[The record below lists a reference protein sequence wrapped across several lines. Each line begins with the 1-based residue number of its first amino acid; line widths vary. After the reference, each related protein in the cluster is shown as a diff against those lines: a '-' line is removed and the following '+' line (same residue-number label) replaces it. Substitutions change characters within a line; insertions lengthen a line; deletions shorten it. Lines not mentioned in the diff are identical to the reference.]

1 MKQKPFGH
9 YLLLVLRGTA
19 MGGAD
24 LIPGVSGGTIAF
36 ITGIYEELIRSIKSI
51 NAKLFQV
58 LVKEGFPA
66 AWKHIN
72 GSFLLA
78 VAGGILFSIFSLAR
92 AISWLLSN
100 HPMLVWAFFFGLIVG
115 SAIYI
120 GRKIER
126 WTICSGIL
134 LLAGSLLAYYITIA
148 TPATTPEHMWFVFL
162 SGAIAFCALVLP
174 GISGAFIL
182 VLLGK
187 YEFMLHAVRD
197 LKADVILVFAT
208 GGAMGVILFSNVIAW
223 LFKNHP
229 NATLALLSGFMIGS
243 LNKLWPWKEVLE
255 WHTGSQGD
263 AVPLLEKSVSPWRY
277 EELTSQDPQ
286 ILPIII
292 CMLAGI
298 TLVLLFMFFS
308 KKKGMASQKKE
319 VFNEK
324 NKTNII

>member
-1 MKQKPFGH
+1 MQRSVGK
-9 YLLLVLRGTA
+9 YILLLLRGMA

-24 LIPGVSGGTIAF
+24 VIPGVSGGTIAF

-51 NAKLFQV
+51 NSKLFQV
-58 LVKEGFPA
+58 LVKEGVPA

-72 GSFLLA
+72 GNFLLA
-78 VAGGILFSIFSLAR
+78 VGGGILISIFSLAR
-92 AISWLLSN
+92 VMSWLLSN

-115 SAIYI
+115 SAIFI
-120 GRKIER
+120 SRKIES
-126 WTICSGIL
+126 WTIFSGIL

-148 TPATTPEHMWFVFL
+148 TPATTPEQLWFVFL

-197 LKADVILVFAT
+197 LKAGVILVFAT
-208 GGAMGVILFSNVIAW
+208 GGALGVILFSNVIAW

-255 WHTGSQGD
+255 WRTGSTGD
-263 AVPLLEKSVSPWRY
+263 AVPLLEKSISPWRFA
-277 EELTSQDPQ
+277 ELYGQDPLL
-286 ILPIII
+286 IPIII

-298 TLVLLFMFFS
+298 SLVLSFMLFS
-308 KKKGMASQKKE
+308 RKKGEERA
-319 VFNEK
+319 
-324 NKTNII
+324 

>member
-1 MKQKPFGH
+1 MQRSVGK
-9 YLLLVLRGTA
+9 YMLLVLRGMA

-24 LIPGVSGGTIAF
+24 VIPGVSGGTIAF
-36 ITGIYEELIRSIKSI
+36 ITGIYEELIQSIKSI
-51 NAKLFQV
+51 NGKLFQV
-58 LVKEGFPA
+58 LVKDGIPA

-72 GSFLLA
+72 GNFLVA
-78 VAGGILFSIFSLAR
+78 VGGGILFSIFSLAR
-92 AISWLLSN
+92 AISWLLTN
-100 HPMLVWAFFFGLIVG
+100 HPMLVWAFFFGLIIG

-120 GRKIER
+120 GRKIEK
-126 WTICSGIL
+126 WSVVAVIL
-134 LLAGSLLAYYITIA
+134 LAAGSLLAYYITIA
-148 TPATTPEHMWFVFL
+148 TPATTPEQMWFVFL

-197 LKADVILVFAT
+197 FKVGVIIVFAT
-208 GGAMGVILFSNVIAW
+208 GGALGVILFSNVIAW

-255 WHTGSQGD
+255 WRTGSQGD
-263 AVPLLEKSVSPWRY
+263 LVPLLEKSISPWRFAALY
-277 EELTSQDPQ
+277 GQDPLL
-286 ILPIII
+286 IPIII

-298 TLVLLFMFFS
+298 SLVLFFMFFS
-308 KKKGMASQKKE
+308 KKRGME
-319 VFNEK
+319 R
-324 NKTNII
+324 I